1 MDLSCALPSAIYLLL
16 SSSELYLVEN
26 LVSGSVLDDKW
37 LSFMTCHLF
46 WQGTLYFDRM
56 SPEVLDTI
64 RPELE
69 VMCLIFFRV
78 HGMFSLLQSAT

>member
-1 MDLSCALPSAIYLLL
+1 MVLSWALPSAIYLLL
-16 SSSELYLVEN
+16 SSSKLYLVEN
-26 LVSGSVLDDKW
+26 LVSGSMLDDKR
-37 LSFMTCHLF
+37 LSFMTYHLF

-69 VMCLIFFRV
+69 VMSLIFFRV
-78 HGMFSLLQSAT
+78 HGMFSLL